1 MLLKTKHYICKLD
14 KFFKK
19 LAKSFK
25 YWIFI
30 FCLISLRFQ
39 QPSNYDTNSKIK
51 AVFLYNFTRYFE
63 WSDKKKTGNFVI
75 YVVGKNDNL
84 ITELKTLASKK
95 KVGNQEIEIKNSF
108 AFDASIQAQITYLLP
123 DVSKSIPDV
132 SSKSKAKG
140 TLVVAE
146 SPNACKTGSSINFV
160 IVENKLKFEYN
171 KSNAVKAG
179 LKTNDDFKA
188 LAINVE

>member
-1 MLLKTKHYICKLD
+1 M
-14 KFFKK
+14 
-19 LAKSFK
+19 
-25 YWIFI
+25 
-30 FCLISLRFQ
+30 
-39 QPSNYDTNSKIK
+39 
-51 AVFLYNFTRYFE
+51 
-63 WSDKKKTGNFVI
+63 I

-95 KVGNQEIEIKNSF
+95 KVGNQDIEVKNSF
-108 AFDASIQAQITYLLP
+108 VFDAAVQAQIIYLLP
-123 DVSKSIPDV
+123 DVSKSIADV
-132 SSKSKAKG
+132 TSKSKSKS

-171 KSNAVKAG
+171 KTNAVKAG

>member
-1 MLLKTKHYICKLD
+1 M
-14 KFFKK
+14 
-19 LAKSFK
+19 
-25 YWIFI
+25 
-30 FCLISLRFQ
+30 ISLRFQ

-63 WSDKKKTGNFVI
+63 WSDKKKAGNFVI

-95 KVGNQEIEIKNSF
+95 KVGNQDIEVKNSF
-108 AFDASIQAQITYLLP
+108 VFDAAVQAQIIYLLP
-123 DVSKSIPDV
+123 DVSKSIADV
-132 SSKSKAKG
+132 TSKSKSKS

-171 KSNAVKAG
+171 KTNAVKAG

>member
-1 MLLKTKHYICKLD
+1 M
-14 KFFKK
+14 
-19 LAKSFK
+19 
-25 YWIFI
+25 

-63 WSDKKKTGNFVI
+63 WSDKKKAGNFVI
-75 YVVGKNDNL
+75 YVVGKNENL

-95 KVGNQEIEIKNSF
+95 KVGNQDIEIKNSF
-108 AFDASIQAQITYLLP
+108 VFDASVHAQIIYLLP
-123 DVSKSIPDV
+123 DASKSV
-132 SSKSKAKG
+132 SEASAKSKSNS

-146 SPNACKTGSSINFV
+146 NPNACKTGSSINFV
-160 IVENKLKFEYN
+160 IVDNKLKFEYN
-171 KSNAVKAG
+171 KNNAVKAG
-179 LKTNDDFKA
+179 LKTNDDFKT